1 MTRDEACK
9 MAAELSKANGK
20 AYVIKVPDQGPGV
33 GYDVVTDRDV
43 DGHYIVVAY
52 VNGYA
57 VGGMI
62 GGRRLI
68 TDPAAPWPEHD
79 TACGYSPTGRLID
92 PEAQSRELLGRALDQ
107 QSRLRA
113 STRTTTV
120 WKPHAV
126 GQTAFM
132 QQGDAAARTASAMR
146 EDLIKQGWMVM
157 GEEAYRPGDP
167 RLATRPQ
174 HPVDVL
180 KDIAETQ
187 GTPIDPEFEAA
198 ARELCDAPVSQLDRI
213 RLVVAE
219 WRKGCSVSDPQH
231 AEQCSECTA
240 GAMLAIEKIL
250 KED

>member
-68 TDPAAPWPEHD
+68 IDPAAPWPEHD
-79 TACGYSPTGRLID
+79 TACGYSPTGRVID
-92 PEAQSRELLGRALDQ
+92 PEAEWR
-107 QSRLRA
+107 
-113 STRTTTV
+113 
-120 WKPHAV
+120 
-126 GQTAFM
+126 
-132 QQGDAAARTASAMR
+132 
-146 EDLIKQGWMVM
+146 
-157 GEEAYRPGDP
+157 
-167 RLATRPQ
+167 